1 MIAALVVA
9 TMLQGVAQAKPAD
22 KPKPPSGTRPTPAAA
37 RPSPTPTPAPTP
49 TPTPTPT
56 PAPADPSAAPTPTP
70 SPAASSGVG
79 DYEVGPGDVLD
90 IAVFG
95 NDDLSRIPTVQTNGS
110 ITFPLLGEVQVAGLT
125 IAEVQRKITNLLA
138 KDYLVNP
145 QVEVKVREYQS
156 QFVSVVGEVNSPG
169 RKPIRGRM
177 RLVDALLE
185 AGGFKQSSSGEV
197 LIARSDGA
205 FDDGKKSITVRISG
219 SATLQDQI
227 NLELPLR
234 NGDIITALT
243 KSFVTVD
250 GEVNRPGRYA
260 IESDLT
266 VTGAISLAGGLTRFG
281 SSDVKL
287 RRTDS
292 QGGKVSIIEV
302 DIKAV
307 RNGKKPDVPLL
318 PNDVVSVSRRVF

>member
-1 MIAALVVA
+1 MISILLAVMLLQSPPAGPA
-9 TMLQGVAQAKPAD
+9 TKSPHASVPAQA
-22 KPKPPSGTRPTPAAA
+22 PAAV
-37 RPSPTPTPAPTP
+37 PETPAP
-49 TPTPTPT
+49 
-56 PAPADPSAAPTPTP
+56 D
-70 SPAASSGVG
+70 SPAATSVG

-90 IAVFG
+90 IAVFD
-95 NDDLSRIPTVQTNGS
+95 NADLSRLPTVQTNGS
-110 ITFPLLGEVQVAGLT
+110 ISLPLLGEVQVAGLT
-125 IAEVQRKITNLLA
+125 VAEVQRKITNLLA
-138 KDYLVNP
+138 KDYLRNP
-145 QVEVKVREYQS
+145 QVEVKVREFQS

-185 AGGFKQSSSGEV
+185 SGGFKASASAEV
-197 LIARSDGA
+197 LITRTDGT
-205 FDDGKKSITVRISG
+205 FDDGQPSISVRISS

-227 NLELPLR
+227 NLQLVLK
-234 NGDIITALT
+234 NGDIISAMP

-266 VTGAISLAGGLTRFG
+266 VTGAISLAGGFTRFG
-281 SSDVKL
+281 SSDVKV
-287 RRTDS
+287 RRT
-292 QGGKVSIIEV
+292 GPEAGKVSIIEV